1 MNGSRTEEFEK
12 RFIAYSIGVIRIT
25 KKHKEQLPYSVI
37 DQVIRASTSVGANYA
52 EAQDGSSKADFK
64 NKLYIAKK
72 EANETKYWLKII
84 KELIESDD
92 DIDKLIQESLEIVLI
107 FQKII
112 STLNSK

>member
-1 MNGSRTEEFEK
+1 MRNSRTEEFEK
-12 RFIAYSIGVIRIT
+12 RFIAYSVSVIKLTR
-25 KKHKEQLPYSVI
+25 KHKEMLPYSVV

-52 EAQDGSSKADFK
+52 EAQDGSSRADFK

-84 KELIESDD
+84 KEILDD
-92 DIDKLIQESLEIVLI
+92 DEGIETLIQESTELILI

-112 STLNSK
+112 NTLNGK

>member
-1 MNGSRTEEFEK
+1 MKNPRTEEFEK
-12 RFIAYSIGVIRIT
+12 RFIAYGVGVIKLA
-25 KKHKEQLPYSVI
+25 KKYKDQLPYSVI

-84 KELIESDD
+84 KEIIEPDK
-92 DIDKLIQESLEIVLI
+92 DIDNLLQESSELVLI

-112 STLNSK
+112 NTLNGK